1 VATIITLADAKTFLR
16 VYSTDT
22 DAEITDMLEAVSD
35 VCERFTRKVWRST
48 TYTETYTVDA
58 ETTVLHLRHAPVT
71 SITTVTENGTA
82 VSASGYTLDGRQG
95 WLQRGSSLSPMCWQQ
110 GFQNVAV
117 VYVCGPPGS
126 VPSNIEQ
133 GCRLLAQHMWETQ
146 RGGGLP
152 RQAGADGEID
162 PRLGFYV
169 PNRVRQAWGEP
180 RILVR

>member
-1 VATIITLADAKTFLR
+1 VATIITLADVKAYLR

-48 TYTETYTVDA
+48 SYTETYSGEGIGAVLTLRHVPV
-58 ETTVLHLRHAPVT
+58 TTV
-71 SITTVTENGTA
+71 TTVTENGAA
-82 VSASGYTLDGRQG
+82 VTSTGWVLDGRQG
-95 WLQRGSSLSPMCWQQ
+95 WLQRGSSLVPLSWQR
-110 GFQNVAV
+110 GFQNIV
-117 VYVCGPPGS
+117 VTYTAAPAS
-126 VPSNIEQ
+126 VPANIEQ

-152 RQAGADGEID
+152 RQAGADGEYD